1 VIPSA
6 RWTRWAVITVTL
18 GLLTGFYGTG
28 PAADALFHL
37 DNVDTA
43 VHFSDLQDAIA
54 IAAFGVFAAG
64 VSLTTYFTVRFA
76 RRSSVMAS
84 TLGVTVF
91 NWKTITVPWLDIADV
106 TLTPVTRFGRR
117 GWVPGIVLK
126 DGGVVPVAF
135 SAFLPSRR
143 RAGGIP
149 PQMPASGKAFEVSA
163 LIRSGLDAH
172 AKAPGQP
179 APQADPGNDPL
190 ALPPASG
197 HPWTSGRLAIS
208 REWVAFKDVSGK
220 VPWNV
225 IPYAAVTAVSP
236 APGRGITI
244 REPNGLH
251 VVIGA
256 DVLAVPEASAL
267 LAEGLDSNSD
277 VASAARPLLRPY
289 LEASQVK
296 RDSLVAAMHKVGRH
310 GTTQTFHLQRR
321 LLVAC
326 GIGLLV
332 FAACCF
338 GVALEAPLS
347 GWNPNVSD
355 KPGVAELIA
364 IGIAFTWFGIRLCR
378 VGVQVSGRNL
388 TIRNYFRTRTVDVG
402 DIRAITVQ
410 PKQSGESGSVWT
422 PRVDLTDGTSIWI
435 SSFECGPA
443 FRPPRLDRVA
453 VVDELRKQLG
463 VEATDST

>member
-1 VIPSA
+1 M
-6 RWTRWAVITVTL
+6 TL
-18 GLLTGFYGTG
+18 GLLTGFYGTA

-64 VSLTTYFTVRFA
+64 VCLTTYFTVRFA

-91 NWKTITVPWLDIADV
+91 NWKTITVPWRDIADV
-106 TLTPVTRFGRR
+106 MLTPVTRFGRR
-117 GWVPGIVLK
+117 GWVPGIVLR
-126 DGGVVPVAF
+126 DGQVIPVAF

-149 PQMPASGKAFEVSA
+149 PQMPASGKASEVSA

-172 AKAPGQP
+172 AKAPGQS
-179 APQADPGNDPL
+179 APEADPGKDPL

-197 HPWTSGRLAIS
+197 HPWTSSRLAIS

-225 IPYAAVTAVSP
+225 IPYAAVTALSP

-251 VVIGA
+251 VVIGGE
-256 DVLAVPEASAL
+256 VLAIPEASAL
-267 LAEGLDSNSD
+267 LAEGLDSNAD
-277 VASAARPLLRPY
+277 VAPAARQLLRPY
-289 LEASQVK
+289 VEASLVK
-296 RDSLVAAMHKVGRH
+296 RDSLVAATRKVRRH
-310 GTTQTFHLQRR
+310 GTVQTFHLQRG

-326 GIGLLV
+326 GIGLLT
-332 FAACCF
+332 FAAVCF
-338 GVALEAPLS
+338 GMAVAAPLS

-355 KPGVAELIA
+355 KPGAVELA
-364 IGIAFTWFGIRLCR
+364 ATGILLGWFGFRLCR
-378 VGVQVSGRNL
+378 VGVLVRGQQL
-388 TIRNYFRTRTVDVG
+388 TIRNYFRTRTVNIG
-402 DIRAITVQ
+402 DIRAVTLQ
-410 PKQSGESGSVWT
+410 AKESGQAGSVWI
-422 PRVDLTDGTSIWI
+422 PRVDLTDGTSLWI
-435 SSFECGPA
+435 SSFECGKA
-443 FRPPRLDRVA
+443 LRPPRLDRVA

-463 VEATDST
+463 VETTDNT